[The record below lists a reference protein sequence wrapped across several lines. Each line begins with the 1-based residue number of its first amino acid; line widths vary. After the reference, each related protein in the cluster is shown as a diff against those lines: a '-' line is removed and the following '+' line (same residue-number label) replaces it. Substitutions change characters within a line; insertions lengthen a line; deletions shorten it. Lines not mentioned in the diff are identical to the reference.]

1 MTFDFDRIYYR
12 VLGTRPGYIYNQDE
26 PTIVAAGQG
35 LVTAARP
42 IFEFDDLDDVG
53 RWLFLGDRVRRL
65 RVPREATVVRNRP
78 MSQGGCYTWSAD
90 RIELLEIVDIAGL
103 MQEYRA
109 AEVEPWVLHIA
120 AYEFPEGFRFPA
132 SVRRLIFTGCLAC
145 APLGLPAAVEQLS
158 VWGSALRIEALP
170 PTLGSFEARDSLFE
184 GLAGPPS
191 SAASVDVEGCVFVPA
206 PTRYT
211 AS

>member
-1 MTFDFDRIYYR
+1 MTFDFDRTYYR

-26 PTIVAAGQG
+26 PTIVATAQG
-35 LVTAARP
+35 LVTDARP

-65 RVPREATVVRNRP
+65 RVPREAMVVRNRP
-78 MSQGGCYTWSAD
+78 MSQGGCHTWSAD

-109 AEVEPWVLHIA
+109 AEVEPWVLHLD
-120 AYEFPEGFRFPA
+120 AYEFPAGFRFPTG
-132 SVRRLIFTGCLAC
+132 VDFLLLEGCLAC
-145 APLGLPAAVEQLS
+145 APLELPARLERLS
-158 VWGSALRIEALP
+158 VSGSALRIDALP
-170 PTLGSFEARDSLFE
+170 PTLAAFEARDSLFE

-191 SAASVDVEGCVFVPA
+191 AAARVHVGRCVFVPTPRA
-206 PTRYT
+206 R
-211 AS
+211 